1 MDSPV
6 PSASPAGS
14 VRQSG
19 ANARFGVR
27 EIALLYSRR
36 KRFAWSLLVGLVGL
50 CFLYW
55 ALAPNQYEATA
66 TVSLRTQ
73 GMSLMSPE
81 LSEQVAA
88 ASILSTPMQ
97 LETLA
102 NELRSDRVAW
112 RVIRS
117 EKLYEKP
124 AFRWR
129 FLKKFPGFDVEH
141 PSLEAESYLLEAFGR
156 ALTVR
161 ALPRTLLLEVKFR
174 TRDPGLSAEV
184 ANAVV
189 AGFQAEENRSRAAST
204 EAAAG
209 WLGEQLKGLT
219 AEAVRDERELAAFE
233 RSHGL
238 VSSAEGIGSGAAGPL
253 PKDPEAVQ
261 LDELSRAVA
270 DATEE
275 RIEREALYREAAQG
289 NPEQVLAANPEKQ
302 AVMGPG
308 GAAMALQLQQKL
320 SDARVEL
327 AQLEAEHGPNYPRVV
342 ELQRAVA
349 DIQKQIA
356 AADASLTESFKRS
369 WEAAVERERLLR
381 KQFDV
386 RTAQGTD
393 QNETLVTYA
402 VMRARV
408 MAQRTLC
415 EKVQTRIAEAGL
427 TAGVHA
433 PSIVVVDPAHAPFK
447 PVSPNLPVD
456 LAVTVVVG
464 AWLALGGA
472 LLLDARERVRV
483 AAVVAM
489 LVMATAVWAQAPI
502 PNTQGLPTGV
512 VHPVTDA
519 PVGAAAPS
527 REGAPVA
534 WSGPGQGQGAAVEA
548 RAVTGNG
555 VPMALPIAAG
565 DFLEVT
571 EFHTP
576 EFHSQVRV
584 AAGGTVDLPM
594 VGAVALLGKSE
605 QEAARAIEKA
615 LKDGGVLLH
624 PQVTV
629 LVTGAVGQDVS
640 VLGEVTRPGVY
651 AYTVHHRLLDL
662 ISAAS
667 GLSQTAGRL
676 VNVYR
681 REDSHTAH
689 AVVLDPTGADAGRE
703 HNPELEPGDTV
714 VVSRAGLVY
723 VIGDVV
729 RPGGFAV
736 DPVQGLTVVQA
747 VSLAWG
753 ATPSA
758 AMSKAVLIHDQP
770 GGRTLTTLNLKR
782 MIRGQDPDLA
792 VHDRDILFLP
802 DSTAKELWKRSLES
816 AIQSAVGV
824 TIYAGLVYSQR
835 F

>member
-714 VVSRAGLVY
+714 VVSREVDKQCPCVHAHALQGLV
-723 VIGDVV
+723 
-729 RPGGFAV
+729 
-736 DPVQGLTVVQA
+736 
-747 VSLAWG
+747 
-753 ATPSA
+753 
-758 AMSKAVLIHDQP
+758 
-770 GGRTLTTLNLKR
+770 
-782 MIRGQDPDLA
+782 
-792 VHDRDILFLP
+792 
-802 DSTAKELWKRSLES
+802 
-816 AIQSAVGV
+816 
-824 TIYAGLVYSQR
+824 
-835 F
+835 